1 MTSIA
6 KKLYITL
13 VIFQGGGV
21 WAPCY
26 PHPPLDPRMLT
37 YLEEEE
43 LEKVEL
49 QPVTEE
55 QLQTLVI
62 GAVSVLQ
69 LPSLTAY
76 QTVSW
81 PLGFHSLQDSLLSWH
96 FFSKEEEILGI

>member
-6 KKLYITL
+6 KKPYN
-13 VIFQGGGV
+13 FCNFSGGGGGESG
-21 WAPCY
+21 APCT
-26 PHPPLDPRMLT
+26 PPPPLDPRMLI

-43 LEKVEL
+43 QEKVEL

-62 GAVSVLQ
+62 GAVSVLL

-76 QTVSW
+76 QMVSW
-81 PLGFHSLQDSLLSWH
+81 PLVSHSLQD
-96 FFSKEEEILGI
+96 